1 MVAVTGGILTLTLSK
16 AFQRAITEK
25 LYGYFGGAWIRS
37 FGQELESTPR
47 PLLRASIDSLRI
59 PEARLEVAV
68 HLPVLIE
75 APGMPYE
82 GAEVLAV
89 EQSWFQDH
97 WHKALRGPLP
107 PRWEGPIIILSER
120 LANRLG
126 VRVGDDVTM
135 AWLSDPPRFRKLRVV
150 ALYHSG
156 LEEVDARMAFVP
168 LPLGQALRRYEAH
181 YIQVAHVFIQDPQ
194 ALGPIIERLQ
204 EALTVEEEIV
214 PIEYLF
220 SDIFDWLGLI
230 RQNVGLILGIVVG
243 MSFFVAT
250 AAFLVLLLVQ
260 RSRFQL
266 LRVLGMGKRAI
277 WGLVLG
283 QALVAVGLGVVGGA
297 LLSFILLL
305 SQSVWGWAQ
314 LDPESYLLEQVPV
327 YWDGTAF
334 ALVSLGALGL
344 ALIMGWWAAPG
355 AIDSEHRLSEI
366 VS

>member
-1 MVAVTGGILTLTLSK
+1 
-16 AFQRAITEK
+16 
-25 LYGYFGGAWIRS
+25 
-37 FGQELESTPR
+37 
-47 PLLRASIDSLRI
+47 
-59 PEARLEVAV
+59 
-68 HLPVLIE
+68 
-75 APGMPYE
+75 
-82 GAEVLAV
+82 
-89 EQSWFQDH
+89 
-97 WHKALRGPLP
+97 
-107 PRWEGPIIILSER
+107 
-120 LANRLG
+120 

-204 EALTVEEEIV
+204 EALTVEEEIM